1 MHSPRISVDVHF
13 MKKNIYV
20 QKIKRL
26 ISLNTQNNITILITL
41 KTQSIIKGI
50 SARFYPHAI
59 SKTKTHYMYASV
71 LRSDFITIS
80 FKTHLICHIY
90 IYIY

>member
-50 SARFYPHAI
+50 STPSI
-59 SKTKTHYMYASV
+59 
-71 LRSDFITIS
+71 LG
-80 FKTHLICHIY
+80 
-90 IYIY
+90 

>member
-26 ISLNTQNNITILITL
+26 ISLNTHHNIIILINL

-59 SKTKTHYMYASV
+59 STPTV
-71 LRSDFITIS
+71 LQMSNGYTYHKAVYGKINLYVCEVR
-80 FKTHLICHIY
+80 
-90 IYIY
+90 